1 MPNSRSVCQSLSY
14 VRINIKFNIMEGKI
28 FNDSANIYQDQ
39 AKVLFEYY
47 KSAAEKIV
55 NEEKSYEEKIS
66 NAEYQITKY
75 KEDIRKTKKQ
85 RTWAWVL
92 CWTLV
97 GLVIA
102 LMKNSRIKELEAMVD
117 EKNREIAGFRK
128 AYNEIFR
135 DYRVT
140 KMGVAYVPV
149 AKRVAYNDK
158 SFIVDQSGVTDKEKF
173 TLQVIK
179 QNELINDAVADLQ
192 NLSKSAP
199 IVESSTE
206 PEPVNT
212 SDLSKSIQKVNF
224 NDYFGKLD
232 RTLRTIS
239 YSLGNIEEYN
249 VELPVVFPD
258 TEYARFLKDHAAT
271 KVDGSPI
278 FNVFDTSQFDGD
290 IRKFNQLNETRKAL
304 SNQSEQ
310 VDKVLKTLM
319 VDMADAVQSTAA
331 KKVAS
336 AGTLVE
342 YSNRILFNI
351 LKAPYNFYSPVLEA
365 DEIERIRNE
374 KFDYESVDYSYKP
387 FNLRDSSKVKLD
399 IRSMSWVADDG
410 SRTNVPFGV
419 NQIQYEVIA
428 PIVSNL
434 LKDTRKERIEIYNHI
449 KDQKLSYLNKWH
461 QDTED
466 FYGRNRAEAAD
477 IINLMRSTLSEYSAA
492 YNTLAAYKKTEESMT
507 ASQTLESAVT
517 EAKDNSAEVLAGYQ
531 AQAQQVTQTQQEF
544 SDYMDRLHEDI
555 DARAE
560 KFGYVEYYDAS
571 LRDKRAR
578 DTAVAANNVNLLD
591 ERRKPLAEVSPLL
604 AQNSELPPEP
614 SIEQAAYEFAG
625 INLNAV
631 AKEALAELHEVEF
644 AQSSHSVNNVSEPEN
659 EPEPVEDLV
668 VEPEDDTEEEV
679 FTSPEDGD
687 EGFEDIED
695 SEDVDDY
702 EEEDEEYDEEE
713 PDEEYE
719 DDEEDVEDDYEEG
732 EEELEEDDEE
742 EVEAEEEQEEYIE
755 EEVVDEEQDEDVEEE
770 AEVAEEEAPAPAKVS
785 VGDIEQLVEYLLEED
800 MDDEY
805 GVQAVA
811 ANLMTLME
819 HLKRAKGDERSV
831 IEMRLAE
838 LYNDAKG
845 IEAELKKSK

>member
-1 MPNSRSVCQSLSY
+1 
-14 VRINIKFNIMEGKI
+14 MEGKI

-55 NEEKSYEEKIS
+55 NEEKNLEGKIKD
-66 NAEYQITKY
+66 AEYQIKKY
-75 KEDIRKTKKQ
+75 NDDMNQAKTA
-85 RTWAWVL
+85 RTIGWIL
-92 CWTLV
+92 CWTLI
-97 GLVIA
+97 GLIVA
-102 LMKNSRIKELEAMVD
+102 LVKNSKVKEFEGLIDAKNKEID
-117 EKNREIAGFRK
+117 EYKKEHKN
-128 AYNEIFR
+128 IFR

-158 SFIVDQSGVTDKEKF
+158 SFIVDQSGVTDNEKF

-179 QNELINDAVADLQ
+179 QNELINDAVSDLQ
-192 NLSKSAP
+192 ALTKTAP
-199 IVESSTE
+199 IVESSKE
-206 PEPVNT
+206 PESVNT
-212 SDLSKSIQKVNF
+212 GELSRSIQKINF

-258 TEYARFLKDHAAT
+258 TEYAQFLKEHAAT
-271 KVDGSPI
+271 KVQGSPV
-278 FNVFDTSQFDGD
+278 FNVFDTAQFDGD
-290 IRKFNQLNETRKAL
+290 IERFNQLNETRKAL

-310 VDKVLKTLM
+310 VDAVLKTLM
-319 VDMADAVQSTAA
+319 VDMADTVQSTAA

-336 AGTLVE
+336 AGTLVD
-342 YSNRILFNI
+342 YSNKILFNI

-365 DEIERIRNE
+365 EEIERIRNE

-399 IRSMSWVADDG
+399 LRSMSWVADDG
-410 SRTNVPFGV
+410 SRTTVPFGV
-419 NQIQYEVIA
+419 NQIQYEIIA

-492 YNTLAAYKKTEESMT
+492 YNTLAAYKKTEESMN
-507 ASQTLESAVT
+507 AQQTLESAVT
-517 EAKDNSAEVLAGYQ
+517 ETQDNSAEVLAGYQ
-531 AQAQQVTQTQQEF
+531 AQAQQVTQTQKEF

-571 LRDKRAR
+571 LRDKKAR
-578 DTAVAANNVNLLD
+578 DTAVAADNVNSLD
-591 ERRKPLAEVSPLL
+591 ARRRPLAEVNPLL
-604 AQNSELPPEP
+604 AQTSELPPEP
-614 SIEQAAYEFAG
+614 SIDDVAYEYAG

-631 AKEALAELHEVEF
+631 AKDALEEIKVVETTQVSHGSKKKRTDIDDNAIKEDFVTVDGIRAIIDQLKTLDVNNEYGVDDLVEMLNQIQSSIASASTEEESTAAFSQLKDLKSAVQSIYDQLSTSSEEDEVKSNENEFEDDAEVEEPNSDEGNESEDFEEEDTEDEDIDIDEVESLIESLLEKDEEGQFGVQDMAEQLVSIKESMDNTDDEDELAELES
-644 AQSSHSVNNVSEPEN
+644 QLK
-659 EPEPVEDLV
+659 DLY
-668 VEPEDDTEEEV
+668 
-679 FTSPEDGD
+679 SAAL
-687 EGFEDIED
+687 
-695 SEDVDDY
+695 S
-702 EEEDEEYDEEE
+702 
-713 PDEEYE
+713 
-719 DDEEDVEDDYEEG
+719 
-732 EEELEEDDEE
+732 
-742 EVEAEEEQEEYIE
+742 
-755 EEVVDEEQDEDVEEE
+755 VDEELSNTNE
-770 AEVAEEEAPAPAKVS
+770 
-785 VGDIEQLVEYLLEED
+785 
-800 MDDEY
+800 
-805 GVQAVA
+805 
-811 ANLMTLME
+811 
-819 HLKRAKGDERSV
+819 
-831 IEMRLAE
+831 
-838 LYNDAKG
+838 
-845 IEAELKKSK
+845 

>member
-1 MPNSRSVCQSLSY
+1 
-14 VRINIKFNIMEGKI
+14 MEGKI

-39 AKVLFEYY
+39 AKVLYEYY
-47 KSAAEKIV
+47 KTAAEKIV
-55 NEEKSYEEKIS
+55 NEEKIYEDKIK
-66 NAEYQITKY
+66 NAEYQIKKY
-75 KEDIRKTKKQ
+75 NEDMVKAKTA
-85 RTWAWVL
+85 RTIGWIF
-92 CWTLV
+92 CWTLL
-97 GLVIA
+97 GLIVAFI
-102 LMKNSRIKELEAMVD
+102 KNSKVKEFEGLID
-117 EKNREIAGFRK
+117 EQNKDIAKFK
-128 AYNEIFR
+128 QAHKDIFR

-149 AKRVAYNDK
+149 AKRVAYSDK
-158 SFIVDQSGVTDKEKF
+158 NFIVDLSGVTDNEKF

-179 QNELINDAVADLQ
+179 QNELINEAVADLQ
-192 NLSKSAP
+192 DLSKNAP

-206 PEPVNT
+206 PEYINT
-212 SDLSKSIQKVNF
+212 GDLSRSIQKVNF

-249 VELPVVFPD
+249 VKLPVVFPD
-258 TEYARFLKDHAAT
+258 TEYAKFLKEHAAT
-271 KVDGSPI
+271 KVDGFPI
-278 FNVFDTSQFDGD
+278 FNVFDSAQFDGD
-290 IRKFNQLNETRKAL
+290 IERFNELNKTRKAL

-336 AGTLVE
+336 AGSLVE

-365 DEIERIRNE
+365 EEIERIRNE

-410 SRTNVPFGV
+410 SRTTVPFGV
-419 NQIQYEVIA
+419 NQIQYEIIA

-434 LKDTRKERIEIYNHI
+434 LKDTRKERIDIYNHI

-477 IINLMRSTLSEYSAA
+477 IINLMRGTLSEYSAA
-492 YNTLAAYKKTEESMT
+492 YNTLAAYKKTEEAMK
-507 ASQTLESAVT
+507 AGQTLESAVT
-517 EAKDNSAEVLAGYQ
+517 EAQDNSAEVLAGYQ

-571 LRDKRAR
+571 LRDKKAR
-578 DTAVAANNVNLLD
+578 DTAIAADNVNLLD
-591 ERRKPLAEVSPLL
+591 ERRKPLAEVNPLL

-614 SIEQAAYEFAG
+614 SIEKEAYEYAG
-625 INLNAV
+625 INLNTV
-631 AKEALAELHEVEF
+631 AKEALNELDEIEHT
-644 AQSSHSVNNVSEPEN
+644 SISHATKKNCEPQN
-659 EPEPVEDLV
+659 EPEFVTVDSVKSAIAELKELDVNNEYGVDDLLVMLDGVQKQIQTATSEEEMNAAFAQLHDLNEAADSIKAQLV
-668 VEPEDDTEEEV
+668 VPEETNV
-679 FTSPEDGD
+679 
-687 EGFEDIED
+687 
-695 SEDVDDY
+695 
-702 EEEDEEYDEEE
+702 
-713 PDEEYE
+713 
-719 DDEEDVEDDYEEG
+719 
-732 EEELEEDDEE
+732 E
-742 EVEAEEEQEEYIE
+742 EVEAAEP
-755 EEVVDEEQDEDVEEE
+755 EV
-770 AEVAEEEAPAPAKVS
+770 
-785 VGDIEQLVEYLLEED
+785 
-800 MDDEY
+800 DDESIAFDEVEDLIESLIEKDTKNQY
-805 GVQAVA
+805 GVQDLATTLLPLKEQLDNTDEDKRNVA
-811 ANLMTLME
+811 EKQLADLYEAAL
-819 HLKRAKGDERSV
+819 A
-831 IEMRLAE
+831 IETKLNKQDGE
-838 LYNDAKG
+838 
-845 IEAELKKSK
+845 

>member
-1 MPNSRSVCQSLSY
+1 
-14 VRINIKFNIMEGKI
+14 MEGKI

-39 AKVLFEYY
+39 AKVLYEYY
-47 KSAAEKIV
+47 KTAAEKIV
-55 NEEKSYEEKIS
+55 NEEKIYEDKIKD
-66 NAEYQITKY
+66 AEYQIKKY
-75 KEDIRKTKKQ
+75 NDDMNEAKTA
-85 RTWAWVL
+85 RTLGWVF

-97 GLVIA
+97 GLIIA
-102 LMKNSRIKELEAMVD
+102 LIKNSKVKEFEGLIE
-117 EKNREIAGFRK
+117 EKEQEISNLKLAHK
-128 AYNEIFR
+128 NIFR
-135 DYRVT
+135 DYRIT

-158 SFIVDQSGVTDKEKF
+158 SFIVDQSGVTDNEKF

-179 QNELINDAVADLQ
+179 QNELINEAVVDLQ
-192 NLSKSAP
+192 DLSKSAP
-199 IVESSTE
+199 IVESSLE
-206 PEPVNT
+206 PEAVNT
-212 SDLSKSIQKVNF
+212 GEFSKSIQKINF

-239 YSLGNIEEYN
+239 YSLGNVEEYN

-258 TEYARFLKDHAAT
+258 TEYAAFLKEHSAT
-271 KVDGSPI
+271 NVDGAPI

-290 IRKFNQLNETRKAL
+290 IQRFNELNETRKAL

-336 AGTLVE
+336 AGSLVE

-365 DEIERIRNE
+365 EEIERIRNE
-374 KFDYESVDYSYKP
+374 KFDYESIDYSYKP

-410 SRTNVPFGV
+410 SRTIIPFGI

-492 YNTLAAYKKTEESMT
+492 YNTLAAYKKTEESMN

-517 EAKDNSAEVLAGYQ
+517 ETTDNSAEILAGYQ

-544 SDYMDRLHEDI
+544 SDYMERLHEDI

-571 LRDKRAR
+571 LREKQAR
-578 DTAVAANNVNLLD
+578 DTAVAAENINLLD
-591 ERRKPLAEVSPLL
+591 NRRRPLAEVNPLL
-604 AQNSELPPEP
+604 AQISELPPEP
-614 SIEQAAYEFAG
+614 NIEPVAYDYAG
-625 INLNAV
+625 INLNTV
-631 AKEALAELHEVEF
+631 AKEALNELDEVQNM
-644 AQSSHSVNNVSEPEN
+644 QSAHNTTKEN
-659 EPEPVEDLV
+659 ETKKE
-668 VEPEDDTEEEV
+668 
-679 FTSPEDGD
+679 
-687 EGFEDIED
+687 EDII
-695 SEDVDDY
+695 S
-702 EEEDEEYDEEE
+702 
-713 PDEEYE
+713 
-719 DDEEDVEDDYEEG
+719 VESVKNLIL
-732 EEELEEDDEE
+732 ELKELD
-742 EVEAEEEQEEYIE
+742 AN
-755 EEVVDEEQDEDVEEE
+755 
-770 AEVAEEEAPAPAKVS
+770 
-785 VGDIEQLVEYLLEED
+785 
-800 MDDEY
+800 DEY
-805 GVQAVA
+805 GVDDLLSMLDSVQILMQEATSEENIETALAQLRDISNA
-811 ANLMTLME
+811 AYSIKSQLVTMQEESANTCTITSTNKQLDSLEVFESLIETL
-819 HLKRAKGDERSV
+819 
-831 IEMRLAE
+831 IEMDEDNEHDVQNIASTFIELKNLLENSNDDSVSDIKQQLDE
-838 LYNDAKG
+838 LYKVALS
-845 IEAELKKSK
+845 IESKLKSEE